1 MRKKWLAAL
10 LAGVFLLSGAA
21 PGVLAASAVSPA
33 SIAKVPAHLLVL
45 GDSIA
50 SGYGLS
56 DAATQCFGAQLA
68 AKFDLTPNG
77 DGYINLAVNGSTS
90 QNWADALNP
99 SSSSANATAVAA
111 VKSADVILLS
121 VGGNDVLGPFIGDLE
136 SALGLPPDATAAQFG
151 AALAAN
157 PNISAK
163 MATLLSSADAQ
174 ARYAGYVSTFGKNL
188 AAIAASVRAENP
200 SAAFYIQTVYNPF
213 DGVPGYGALSEAAG
227 TILGALNQTVTAGA
241 AAGGYRVVDVASA
254 FAGKAPALTNIAS
267 GDIHPNAAGH
277 AAIYN
282 LYFQALGF
290 DTAGS
295 GGSSSS
301 KAPVSSGA
309 SGSSSS
315 EISPIVIASSSA
327 ASVANP
333 STGGSPVPAAVLLL
347 CAAGAF
353 ALVLH
358 RRRK

>member
-10 LAGVFLLSGAA
+10 LAGVFLLSGTA
-21 PGVLAASAVSPA
+21 PGVLAATASSAP
-33 SIAKVPAHLLVL
+33 IAKAPAHLLVL

-56 DAATQCFGAQLA
+56 DAATQCFGARLA
-68 AKFDLTPNG
+68 AKFALQPS

-99 SSSSANATAVAA
+99 SSSGANATAVAA
-111 VKSADVILLS
+111 VKNADVILLS

-227 TILGALNQTVTAGA
+227 TILGALNQTITAGA

-282 LYFQALGF
+282 LYFQALGY

-295 GGSSSS
+295 GSSSSS
-301 KAPVSSGA
+301 KAPDGSGA
-309 SGSSSS
+309 SVSSSS

-333 STGGSPVPAAVLLL
+333 STGGSPVPAAALLL

-353 ALVLH
+353 ALILH